1 MSLRGLFSEFY
12 GTYTY
17 KLNTLLVSLCSKKN
31 NNNNTVKPCFMDAR
45 LIPTRGYFGFQVT
58 GMIEGSMLAER
69 SLTMRH
75 ETSASRKI
83 KGFF

>member
-12 GTYTY
+12 STYTY

-45 LIPTRGYFGFQVT
+45 LIPTPQGLLWISSDRDDRRFHARREVSDN
-58 GMIEGSMLAER
+58 EA
-69 SLTMRH
+69 
-75 ETSASRKI
+75 
-83 KGFF
+83 

>member
-1 MSLRGLFSEFY
+1 MSLRGLLSEFY

-45 LIPTRGYFGFQVT
+45 LIPPPQVLLW
-58 GMIEGSMLAER
+58 ISSDRDDRRFYARREVSDDEA
-69 SLTMRH
+69 
-75 ETSASRKI
+75 
-83 KGFF
+83 